1 MEDGQQAHHQ
11 PYFDGVPA
19 HMKNR
24 LIKNILLLLLGL
36 VLLNGCM
43 YLQQSSMIFFPY
55 ATLDQTPA
63 EWGLVYEDVFL
74 DTEDGV
80 RLHGWYIPRHGS
92 KQALLF
98 FHGNAGNISH
108 RGASVEIFHRLGL
121 NVFIFDYRG
130 YGKSEGKPD
139 EKGLYKDARAAWRYL
154 SKERGFGQEEIILF
168 GRSLGGAVA
177 AKLAA
182 EIQPGGLILESTFSS
197 AKDVANAVFPVLSR
211 LIFLRYDFD
220 TAAHVRRVACPVLV
234 LHSPDDEIIPFRL
247 GEKVFQAANEPK
259 SFVKMRGDHNSGI
272 LMSQPDYERALG
284 AFVSLASK
292 GKI

>member
-1 MEDGQQAHHQ
+1 
-11 PYFDGVPA
+11 
-19 HMKNR
+19 MKNR
-24 LIKNILLLLLGL
+24 MIENILLLLLGL
-36 VLLNGCM
+36 ALLNGGM
-43 YLQQSSMIFFPY
+43 YLQQPSMIFFPY

-63 EWGLVYEDVFL
+63 GWGLAYEDVFL

-92 KQALLF
+92 TQSLLF

-130 YGKSEGKPD
+130 YGMSQGKPD

-154 SKERGFGQEEIILF
+154 NKERGFDQEEIILF
-168 GRSLGGAVA
+168 GRSMGGAVA
-177 AKLAA
+177 AELAA

-220 TAAHVRRVACPVLV
+220 TVAHVRRVTCPVLV

-259 SFVKMRGDHNSGI
+259 SFVKMRGGHNNGI
-272 LMSQPDYERALG
+272 FMSQPDYERALG
-284 AFVSLASK
+284 AFVSPANK
-292 GKI
+292 GKT

>member
-1 MEDGQQAHHQ
+1 ME
-11 PYFDGVPA
+11 
-19 HMKNR
+19 KR

-36 VLLNGCM
+36 TLLNSCM
-43 YLQQSSMIFFPY
+43 YLQQPSMIFFPH
-55 ATLDQTPA
+55 ATLGQTPA
-63 EWGLVYEDVFL
+63 EWGLAYEDVFL
-74 DTEDGV
+74 DTENGV
-80 RLHGWYIPRHGS
+80 RLHGWYIPHHGS

-130 YGKSEGKPD
+130 YGKSQGKP
-139 EKGLYKDARAAWRYL
+139 EENGLYKDARAAWRYL
-154 SKERGFGQEEIILF
+154 TDERGFDQEDIILF

-177 AKLAA
+177 ADLAA

-197 AKDVANAVFPVLSR
+197 ARDVANAILPVLSR

-234 LHSPDDEIIPFRL
+234 LHSPDDDIIPFRL

-259 SFVKMRGDHNSGI
+259 SFVKMRGDHNSGF

-284 AFVSLASK
+284 AFVSRSVMRALPDSVSL
-292 GKI
+292 

>member
-1 MEDGQQAHHQ
+1 
-11 PYFDGVPA
+11 
-19 HMKNR
+19 MKNR
-24 LIKNILLLLLGL
+24 MIENILLLLLGL
-36 VLLNGCM
+36 ALLNGGM
-43 YLQQSSMIFFPY
+43 YLQQPSMIFFPY

-63 EWGLVYEDVFL
+63 GWGLAYEDVFL

-80 RLHGWYIPRHGS
+80 RLHGWYIPRQGS
-92 KQALLF
+92 TQSLLF

-130 YGKSEGKPD
+130 YGMSQGKPD

-154 SKERGFGQEEIILF
+154 NKERGFDQEEIILF
-168 GRSLGGAVA
+168 GRSMGGAVA
-177 AKLAA
+177 AELAA

-220 TAAHVRRVACPVLV
+220 TVAHVRRVTCPVLV

-259 SFVKMRGDHNSGI
+259 SFVKMRGGHNNGI
-272 LMSQPDYERALG
+272 FMSQPDYERALG
-284 AFVSLASK
+284 AFVSLANK
-292 GKI
+292 GKT

>member
-1 MEDGQQAHHQ
+1 
-11 PYFDGVPA
+11 
-19 HMKNR
+19 MKNR
-24 LIKNILLLLLGL
+24 MIKNILLLLLGL

-108 RGASVEIFHRLGL
+108 RSASVEIFHRLGL

-130 YGKSEGKPD
+130 YGKSQGKPD

-177 AKLAA
+177 AELAA

-197 AKDVANAVFPVLSR
+197 AKDMANAVFPVLSR

-284 AFVSLASK
+284 AFVSLVA
-292 GKI
+292 IRP

>member
-1 MEDGQQAHHQ
+1 
-11 PYFDGVPA
+11 
-19 HMKNR
+19 MKNR
-24 LIKNILLLLLGL
+24 MIKNILLLLLGL

-63 EWGLVYEDVFL
+63 EWGLVYEDVFV

-130 YGKSEGKPD
+130 YGKSQGKPD

-177 AKLAA
+177 AELAA

-220 TAAHVRRVACPVLV
+220 TATHVRRVACPVLV

-247 GEKVFQAANEPK
+247 GEKVFQAAKEPK

-284 AFVSLASK
+284 VFVSLANRV
-292 GKI
+292 KI

>member
-284 AFVSLASK
+284 AFVSLASG

>member
-1 MEDGQQAHHQ
+1 
-11 PYFDGVPA
+11 
-19 HMKNR
+19 MKNR
-24 LIKNILLLLLGL
+24 MIKNILLLLLGL
-36 VLLNGCM
+36 VLLNSCM

-130 YGKSEGKPD
+130 YGKSQGKPD

-177 AKLAA
+177 AELAA

-220 TAAHVRRVACPVLV
+220 TATHVRRVACPVLV

-247 GEKVFQAANEPK
+247 GEKVFQAAKEPK

-284 AFVSLASK
+284 VFVSLANRV
-292 GKI
+292 KI

>member
-1 MEDGQQAHHQ
+1 
-11 PYFDGVPA
+11 
-19 HMKNR
+19 MKNR
-24 LIKNILLLLLGL
+24 MIKNILLLLLGL

-130 YGKSEGKPD
+130 YGKSQGKPD

-177 AKLAA
+177 AELAA

-220 TAAHVRRVACPVLV
+220 TATHVRRVACPVLV

-247 GEKVFQAANEPK
+247 GEKVFQAAKEPK

-284 AFVSLASK
+284 VFVSLVNRV
-292 GKI
+292 KI

>member
-1 MEDGQQAHHQ
+1 
-11 PYFDGVPA
+11 
-19 HMKNR
+19 MKNR
-24 LIKNILLLLLGL
+24 MIKNILLLLLGL
-36 VLLNGCM
+36 VLLNSCM

-63 EWGLVYEDVFL
+63 EWGLVYEDVFV

-130 YGKSEGKPD
+130 YGKSQGKPD

-177 AKLAA
+177 AELAA

-247 GEKVFQAANEPK
+247 GEKVFQAAKEPK

-284 AFVSLASK
+284 VFVSLANRV
-292 GKI
+292 KI